1 MGWRLTVTVPY
12 TRQVTVPQL
21 PACQVQSHLGSSTM
35 LYGMS
40 SSGFQGF
47 FIARQ
52 AKGVSCETQSAGCSG
67 SAICPCR
74 RQQGHLEHRC

>member
-1 MGWRLTVTVPY
+1 
-12 TRQVTVPQL
+12 
-21 PACQVQSHLGSSTM
+21 M